1 MFKESTK
8 KENCTLEERSG
19 SRTLGVTRVKGKG
32 KHSKNMRILLKKKN
46 QYVISVMI
54 LHRLNYKICEH

>member
-19 SRTLGVTRVKGKG
+19 SQTLGVTCVKGKG
-32 KHSKNMRILLKKKN
+32 KHSKNMRILLKKKK
-46 QYVISVMI
+46 ISMLSV
-54 LHRLNYKICEH
+54 L